1 LAQAVKFTFASLLR
15 EDEPPAKDQ
24 APQARM
30 VPEAEIEAARAE
42 AFEQGRAAGRVEV
55 EDSME
60 RSLVLMLE
68 EVAAGTAR
76 MLREVEA
83 ELRGVR
89 VEVAAIA
96 VAVARKLST
105 RLLAQAPA
113 AEIEALLAESMAGHA
128 EEPRLV
134 VRLDERLVDVMRGRL
149 DPLLA
154 RQNFAGRVILIGE
167 PGYSGADCRIE
178 WPDGG
183 VERKA
188 ALIDAAVEAAFARFA
203 HLPDQPAQ
211 PAMSES

>member
-1 LAQAVKFTFASLLR
+1 MAQAVKFTFASLLR
-15 EDEPPAKDQ
+15 EDEPPAEDQ

-42 AFEQGRAAGRVEV
+42 AFERGRAAGRVEV
-55 EDSME
+55 EDSAE

-83 ELRGVR
+83 EVRGVK
-89 VEVAAIA
+89 VEAAAIA
-96 VAVARKLST
+96 VAVARKLSA
-105 RLLAQAPA
+105 RLLAHAPA
-113 AEIEALLAESMAGHA
+113 VEIEALLAESMAGHA

-134 VRLDERLVDVMRGRL
+134 VRLDERLVDVMRRRL

-154 RQNFAGRVILIGE
+154 RQNFAGRVILVGE
-167 PGYSGADCRIE
+167 PGYEGADCRIE

-183 VERKA
+183 VERRA
-188 ALIDAAVEAAFARFA
+188 ALIEAAVEAAFTRFA
-203 HLPDQPAQ
+203 HLPDHPAQ
-211 PAMSES
+211 PVTSEG

>member
-24 APQARM
+24 APQVRM

-42 AFEQGRAAGRVEV
+42 AFERGRAAGRAEV
-55 EDSME
+55 EDSTE

-76 MLREVEA
+76 MLREIEA

-89 VEVAAIA
+89 VEAATVAI
-96 VAVARKLST
+96 AVARKLSA
-105 RLLAQAPA
+105 RLVAHAPA

-134 VRLDERLVDVMRGRL
+134 VRLDERLVDVMRRRL

-154 RQNFAGRVILIGE
+154 RQNFAGRVILVGE

-183 VERKA
+183 VERNT

-211 PAMSES
+211 PTMSES

>member
-1 LAQAVKFTFASLLR
+1 MAQAVKFTFASLLR
-15 EDEPPAKDQ
+15 EDESPAKDQ

-42 AFEQGRAAGRVEV
+42 AFEQGRAAGRIEV
-55 EDSME
+55 EESTE

-76 MLREVEA
+76 MLREIDA
-83 ELRGVR
+83 ELRGVK
-89 VEVAAIA
+89 VEAAAVAI
-96 VAVARKLST
+96 AVARKLSA
-105 RLLAQAPA
+105 RLLAHAPA
-113 AEIEALLAESMAGHA
+113 AEVEALLAESMAGHA

-134 VRLDERLVDVMRGRL
+134 VRLDERLVDVMRRRL

-154 RQNFAGRVILIGE
+154 RQNFAGRIILIGE

-183 VERKA
+183 VERKT